1 MSRPLSHPQMTSA
14 KQTRIG
20 KPFRRLWHQARRA
33 WPQRPLLR
41 GLYYWAYV
49 AFFCGFLFFPSSKAH
64 NSFFYGTLLV
74 PSLIILGHQFAIFRK
89 SRVFSLIVVYL
100 AYLILTNF
108 WGVNVNLM
116 NIAVQLKHLLYVL
129 AFITASIVI
138 EACYPEKSDRLLVV
152 LAWVAT
158 CAFLL
163 SILWWYDTHAFPTE
177 RLSDMLGRMRN
188 PILAGCIAGLAC
200 LAFYENL
207 LLHNNVYRHI
217 IVGSAF
223 TLNLVFIILSQSR
236 TALAALVPALLILA
250 IPHFRRHAPMIVV
263 VGAIAAVLGF
273 TLQDTLIAGINRN
286 SYRLDIW
293 RATLD
298 NATAHLW
305 WGQGYFCDTLALK
318 IDGLDMQHAHN
329 AYLATLRDGGLI
341 GFALLFGVVAA
352 AVQRAWRQA
361 QASQRYLNLALIG
374 YGALAVFFDNDRL
387 VDNPEEL
394 WVFFWYPLCRI
405 IAQDLVRDGL
415 LGKPLPHR
423 DDLQYHPRG

>member
-1 MSRPLSHPQMTSA
+1 M
-14 KQTRIG
+14 G
-20 KPFRRLWHQARRA
+20 KAFHRHWYQARMA
-33 WPQRPLLR
+33 WPQRPWVR
-41 GLYYWAYV
+41 DLYYWAYV

-64 NSFFYGTLLV
+64 NSFFYGTLLI
-74 PSLIILGHQFAIFRK
+74 PSLIILGHQFAIFRH

-108 WGVNVNLM
+108 WGVNVNLV
-116 NIAVQLKHLLYVL
+116 NIAVQVKHLLYVL

-138 EACYPEKSDRLLVV
+138 EACYPEKSDRLLLM
-152 LAWVAT
+152 LAWVAA

-163 SILWWYDTHAFPTE
+163 SILWWYHTHAFPAE

-200 LAFYENL
+200 LVLIENL
-207 LLHNNVYRHI
+207 TQHDNVYRRI
-217 IVGSAF
+217 IVGGAF

-236 TALAALVPALLILA
+236 TALTSLIPALLILA
-250 IPHFRRHAPMIVV
+250 IPHFRRRALVIVL
-263 VGAIAAVLGF
+263 VGAIAAILGF
-273 TLQDTLIAGINRN
+273 TLQDTLIAGFNRN

-293 RATLD
+293 LATLD

-341 GFALLFGVVAA
+341 GFALLCGIVAA
-352 AVQRAWRQA
+352 AVQRAWQQA
-361 QASQRYLNLALIG
+361 QASKRYLNLALIAF
-374 YGALAVFFDNDRL
+374 GALAVFFDNDRL

-405 IAQDLVRDGL
+405 IAQDLVREGL
-415 LGKPLPHR
+415 LGKPLAHR
-423 DDLQYHPRG
+423 DDHLYHPRG